1 MASEV
6 ARRMI
11 DVLAYVIESASL
23 NELMLQLPAAGNKYS
38 ADVMAKAP
46 GRPNVG
52 VQGMILDAMD
62 SLSITRAE
70 ASQLLVNVQKRINPS
85 GGTLCRVL
93 PNGDVVAMTAAPQLK
108 EATDGQ

>member
-1 MASEV
+1 MANEI

-11 DVLAYVIESASL
+11 DDLAYVIESASL
-23 NELMLQLPAAGNKYS
+23 NELMLQPPAAGNKYS

-46 GRPNVG
+46 GRPHVG

-62 SLSITRAE
+62 TGSITRAE
-70 ASQLLVNVQKRINPS
+70 ASQLLGHVQKRINPS

-93 PNGDVVAMTAAPQLK
+93 PNGDVVAMTAAPQPM

>member
-1 MASEV
+1 MATDI

-11 DVLAYVIESASL
+11 DDLAYVIESASL
-23 NELMLQLPAAGNKYS
+23 NELMLQPPSAGNKYS

-46 GRPNVG
+46 GRPHIG

-62 SLSITRAE
+62 AGSITRAE
-70 ASQLLVNVQKRINPS
+70 ASQLLGHVQKRINPS

-93 PNGDVVAMTAAPQLK
+93 PNGDVVAMTAAPQPM